1 MTTPRL
7 SNAACDRGPDL
18 MTYLYGEATPAE
30 IADIERHV
38 QECAACRAELEGF
51 QSVRATLQTW
61 TMDAVAPRVQIVL
74 KPTVWQAWREFFAVL
89 PLWGRLATG
98 CAAVVVVLALAG
110 FRATVGPQGV
120 SVAFGWSPPETV
132 SVASVPPPV
141 TPHREAARRDIAAQA
156 ATQAAT
162 EAAAGQTAR
171 REAELEARLQA
182 ALAAQMRRQRAELL
196 RLVGRLNRE
205 QRLQVAAWLQ
215 ENERRSSPDL
225 LDLVGD
231 FPAAEGDE

>member
-1 MTTPRL
+1 MTQHRAPT
-7 SNAACDRGPDL
+7 AACDRGPDL
-18 MTYLYGEATPAE
+18 MGYLYGEATPAE
-30 IADIERHV
+30 IADIERHLRT
-38 QECAACRAELEGF
+38 CAVCRAELEGF
-51 QSVRATLQTW
+51 QSVRAALQTW
-61 TMDAVAPRVQIVL
+61 TMDAVAPRMQIVL

-156 ATQAAT
+156 AT

-205 QRLQVAAWLQ
+205 QRLQAAAWLQ